1 MSGMEIALI
10 VAAVAVPIVTLFLVL
25 PKKKKEAKEESAE
38 KLAEKSKDNVVVEK
52 AEKVES
58 KSKPEL
64 KDDANTVKPIFDSV
78 DYKAEDFKD
87 YLKEKSK
94 TTSRPKRK
102 VMGNNFKDLSTGL
115 ENYMQKPTQS
125 KKTLADELCF
135 SSTEM
140 QAVIF
145 AGLLDKKF

>member
-38 KLAEKSKDNVVVEK
+38 KPAEKSKDEVVAEK
-52 AEKVES
+52 AEKVEA
-58 KSKPEL
+58 KPKPEL
-64 KDDANTVKPIFDSV
+64 ENDANTVKPIFDSV
-78 DYKAEDFKD
+78 DYKAEDFRD

-102 VMGNNFKDLSTGL
+102 VIGNDFKDLSVGW
-115 ENYMQKPTQS
+115 ENFIKTPVPP
-125 KKTLADELCF
+125 KKTLTDDICYLAPEV
-135 SSTEM
+135 
-140 QAVIF
+140 QAMIF
-145 AGLLDKKF
+145 AGLLDRKY